1 MTERSAFRLFGP
13 LLLLG
18 AAAGCAS
25 AWKLRTA
32 EAPFPLQW
40 PFAPSPARVTY
51 LRALT
56 GVSSSATVGSA
67 LAAVAYGSE
76 RAEANAFV
84 LPVAVATWR
93 DGRMAV
99 ADMGRGAVHLVFPR
113 TSRYLRLTGPK
124 TAPMRTP
131 VGLAFDDDGRLF
143 VSDSSSG
150 LYVFGPDGAFLSTI
164 RSVGGT
170 PLGRP
175 TGVAWSPTRR
185 LLYVV
190 DTLAHAIYALDAQGR
205 LVRTIGGRG
214 DGPGQFN
221 FPTHVAL
228 TPAGELVVADSL
240 NFRIQILD
248 AEGNFV
254 AAFGHHGDG
263 SGDIAMPKGLAVD
276 ANGVLYVADSLFD
289 VVQLFDRG
297 GRFLLT
303 VGRRGTDFGEFWMP
317 SGVFIGDGGL
327 LYVCDTYNHRI
338 QELRIAGGGADAT
351 R

>member
-131 VGLAFDDDGRLF
+131 VALAFDDDGRLF

-240 NFRIQILD
+240 NFRIQMFD
-248 AEGNFV
+248 PEGTLVGMFG
-254 AAFGHHGDG
+254 AAGANVGGFNK
-263 SGDIAMPKGLAVD
+263 IKGLAF
-276 ANGVLYVADSLFD
+276 DS
-289 VVQLFDRG
+289 
-297 GRFLLT
+297 
-303 VGRRGTDFGEFWMP
+303 
-317 SGVFIGDGGL
+317 
-327 LYVCDTYNHRI
+327 
-338 QELRIAGGGADAT
+338 A
-351 R
+351 